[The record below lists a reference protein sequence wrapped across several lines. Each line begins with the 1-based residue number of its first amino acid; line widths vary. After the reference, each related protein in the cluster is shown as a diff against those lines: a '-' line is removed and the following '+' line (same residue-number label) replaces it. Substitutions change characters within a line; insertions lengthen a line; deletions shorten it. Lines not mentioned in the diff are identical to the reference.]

1 MNLIIDGHNLIPYV
15 PGINLGDVDDEMA
28 LIKRLV
34 AYCQVQKASIDVFF
48 DQAAQGRHGTRSF
61 GAVRAH
67 FVHKDKTAD
76 QAIIALLHRLGKN
89 AWNYQVVTSDRMVIA
104 AVHSMHAG
112 HMSSAG
118 FAAQMIKAAETAA
131 EQGEVEPEITSDEV
145 DEWEK
150 IFKHSKKSEK
160 YNK

>member
-1 MNLIIDGHNLIPYV
+1 M
-15 PGINLGDVDDEMA
+15 PGAESQHRCV
-28 LIKRLV
+28 
-34 AYCQVQKASIDVFF
+34 F

-76 QAIIALLHRLGKN
+76 QAITAMLHRLGKN

-112 HMSSAG
+112 HISSAG
-118 FAAQMIKAAETAA
+118 FASQLLRVQ
-131 EQGEVEPEITSDEV
+131 EQASVAGDVESNLTEQEVA
-145 DEWEK
+145 EWEAL
-150 IFKHSKKSEK
+150 FKQKPGQEK
-160 YNK
+160 

>member
-15 PGINLGDVDDEMA
+15 AGIDLGDMDDEMA
-28 LIKRLV
+28 LISRLV
-34 AYCQVQKASIDVFF
+34 AYCRVQKASIDVFF
-48 DQAAQGRHGTRSF
+48 DQAAQGRNGTKSF
-61 GAVRAH
+61 GSVKAH

-76 QAIIALLHRLGKN
+76 QAIIAFLHRLGKN

-118 FAAQMIKAAETAA
+118 FAAQMLKAIQMAA
-131 EQGEVEPEITSDEV
+131 EQGVVEPEMTPGDV

-150 IFKHSKKSEK
+150 IFKDSKESEK

>member
-28 LIKRLV
+28 LIRRLV
-34 AYCQVQKASIDVFF
+34 EYCRVQKASIDVFF

-61 GAVRAH
+61 GTVRAH

-76 QAIIALLHRLGKN
+76 QAITAMLHRLGKN

-112 HMSSAG
+112 HISSAG
-118 FAAQMIKAAETAA
+118 FASQLLRVQ
-131 EQGEVEPEITSDEV
+131 EQAHVAGDLESNLTEQEVA
-145 DEWEK
+145 EWEAL
-150 IFKHSKKSEK
+150 FKQKPKQEK
-160 YNK
+160 